1 MGLRHSLGCWG
12 QSNTSRLAGTAQ
24 GRHSGEL
31 RQPCSCSVHL
41 RRKDT
46 KQHAPQWKP
55 LKPLRRALAQS
66 GVCIYTP
73 GEQEVLRHPPG
84 CAVQQGTQM
93 SMGHRGPLQLLPQTP
108 QMQPACPAAPRAQA
122 DYHAKTPPETEGVGR
137 NSGSGDGEGA
147 ANVPRQPCA
156 LGTTLHP
163 TAPHPQVTPRFCT
176 ERTLQV
182 RWLGC
187 TPACT
192 SPAQLIPSLGPRGFT
207 LTCLSSAS
215 Y

>member
-93 SMGHRGPLQLLPQTP
+93 SMGHRGPLQLLPQ
-108 QMQPACPAAPRAQA
+108 MQPACPAAPRAQA

-147 ANVPRQPCA
+147 ANVPR
-156 LGTTLHP
+156 
-163 TAPHPQVTPRFCT
+163 TASTCDGRKAWRGVIAGGSQVAEWHT
-176 ERTLQV
+176 
-182 RWLGC
+182 
-187 TPACT
+187 
-192 SPAQLIPSLGPRGFT
+192 
-207 LTCLSSAS
+207 
-215 Y
+215 